1 MTNFTV
7 SYIISKV
14 IPSKIQAEKKDEKKN
29 YKKYVFKV
37 KTKPTM
43 LYKDAKLSVFCTSGP
58 ETKVS

>member
-1 MTNFTV
+1 MANFTV

-14 IPSKIQAEKKDEKKN
+14 IPLKIQAEKKVKKK

-43 LYKDAKLSVFCTSGP
+43 LYKDAELSVFCTSGP